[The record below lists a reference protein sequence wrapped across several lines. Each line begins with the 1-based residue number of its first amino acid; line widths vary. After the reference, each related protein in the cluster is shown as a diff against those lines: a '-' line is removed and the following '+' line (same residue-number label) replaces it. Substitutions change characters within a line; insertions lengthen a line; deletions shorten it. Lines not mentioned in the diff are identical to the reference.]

1 MADNIGADKIALREK
16 VRNSLNR
23 LLGQNY
29 IGRSGDVYNF
39 LTDEE
44 QDIQS
49 EIKKTVVDTATIV
62 EKIAHIIFGDIYTN
76 KKFRHDKYDFS
87 FDQMVDGVN
96 VGAVN
101 GGMKLKFL
109 SVATDAIDKSEMRL
123 MTESAGQIIAVLG
136 DTPYYTSLEQAM
148 KIRKYIKQ
156 RNVAQ
161 LPKSVQ
167 DIMGLLAVVMF
178 MPTQDGI
185 FYSCILENIKFLFAK
200 KVYTENADKQKERVD
215 ALLNLKDIKENGLIE
230 YSGGY
235 FGRVIKVG
243 QKNFG
248 IEDVVQ
254 QNIDIDY
261 LANALKMLDG
271 TQCADIIKI
280 DRPVNLDNF
289 AQDLFGRLA
298 EMKESVDG
306 EEVREIKTAI
316 LRERIDRIDKM
327 NNIRKQYLSDY
338 YIVVY
343 GRNELDLENTT
354 INVASEIN
362 KCGLNTKLLGRKE
375 TAIFLKYSFS
385 RNFDEREIKE
395 IDDNR
400 LIAWVKPKKVEFRAN
415 SYTMDGTQAAA
426 FAVADYPLR
435 VKNAWGAELFNIP
448 NTKVVLHVKPVDK
461 FKAIKRIDKC
471 IGEMETKQILSEKA
485 SEANSAETHRETMNA
500 LLDSLQTENESL
512 LDVTLTITAYNYLD
526 DDNYKKSV
534 RRAIMTGNF
543 KPSNLYGLQ
552 IEGFKSS
559 AISPVSTLKNYERGI
574 NSSSLAAV
582 FPFVRTFVMDD
593 GGIMLGENKAN
604 GFPFIFNMWK
614 RGNLY
619 QNSNG
624 MIIGKSGSGKSF
636 FLKSLIANEWANDT
650 RVIIL
655 DPEAEYLTLT
665 KNLSGNLIDVGNAKE
680 GRINPFHIYKILTE
694 DGLPADPVVTFNTHL
709 KMLESFFKI
718 VFVGANSDVIELINN
733 LAVEAYARKGIYE
746 TTDCTGLN
754 AEDFPLFNDLLAV
767 LREKN
772 KEETDSLTLR
782 DMRTAELYL
791 QKFVN
796 GRYSDIWNAPSTL
809 KVNADLIDF
818 NFQSL
823 FANKNNTVANA
834 QMLLVFRFI
843 EQEVINAREAN
854 KSGKN
859 LRTLIIADEAHLF
872 IDAKFPIALDFFF
885 SMSKRIRKYNGSFI
899 PATQNIA
906 DWNANEE
913 LRSKTSAI
921 LKNSQYTFIFKLS
934 APDMKDVLD
943 VYKAGD
949 SFNADEQRMIISAV
963 TGQVFFIGSTE
974 LRTNVK
980 ITTGEYIKSLFEDK
994 TGENYNKEGS

>member
-1 MADNIGADKIALREK
+1 MRIIPKKIKVKNTVWKCYSMADVIVAL
-16 VRNSLNR
+16 
-23 LLGQNY
+23 
-29 IGRSGDVYNF
+29 
-39 LTDEE
+39 
-44 QDIQS
+44 
-49 EIKKTVVDTATIV
+49 IV
-62 EKIAHIIFGDIYTN
+62 FAIIFVAIT
-76 KKFRHDKYDFS
+76 S
-87 FDQMVDGVN
+87 
-96 VGAVN
+96 GA
-101 GGMKLKFL
+101 F
-109 SVATDAIDKSEMRL
+109 AF
-123 MTESAGQIIAVLG
+123 AV
-136 DTPYYTSLEQAM
+136 
-148 KIRKYIKQ
+148 
-156 RNVAQ
+156 
-161 LPKSVQ
+161 
-167 DIMGLLAVVMF
+167 IMGLLAVVMF

-395 IDDNR
+395 IEDNR
-400 LIAWVKPKKVEFRAN
+400 LIAWVKPKNVEFRAN
-415 SYTMDGTQAAA
+415 SYTVDGTQAAV
-426 FAVADYPLR
+426 FAIADYPLR
-435 VKNAWGAELFNIP
+435 VRNAWGADVFNIP

-746 TTDCTGLN
+746 TTDCTQLN
-754 AEDFPLFNDLLAV
+754 AEDFPLFTDLLAV

-772 KEETDSLTLR
+772 KEETDGLTLR

-791 QKFVN
+791 QKFVS

-994 TGENYNKEGS
+994 TGENYNKEGN

>member
-1 MADNIGADKIALREK
+1 MRIIPKKIKVKNTVWKCYSMADVIVAL
-16 VRNSLNR
+16 
-23 LLGQNY
+23 
-29 IGRSGDVYNF
+29 
-39 LTDEE
+39 
-44 QDIQS
+44 
-49 EIKKTVVDTATIV
+49 IV
-62 EKIAHIIFGDIYTN
+62 FAIIFIAIT
-76 KKFRHDKYDFS
+76 S
-87 FDQMVDGVN
+87 
-96 VGAVN
+96 GA
-101 GGMKLKFL
+101 F
-109 SVATDAIDKSEMRL
+109 AF
-123 MTESAGQIIAVLG
+123 AV
-136 DTPYYTSLEQAM
+136 
-148 KIRKYIKQ
+148 
-156 RNVAQ
+156 
-161 LPKSVQ
+161 
-167 DIMGLLAVVMF
+167 IMGLLAVVMF

-235 FGRVIKVG
+235 YGRVIKVG

-271 TQCADIIKI
+271 TQSADIIKI

-385 RNFDEREIKE
+385 RNFDEREIKA

-415 SYTMDGTQAAA
+415 SYTVDETQAAV
-426 FAVADYPLR
+426 FAIADYPLR
-435 VKNAWGAELFNIP
+435 VRNAWGADVFNIP

-512 LDVTLTITAYNYLD
+512 LDVMLTITAYNYLD

-604 GFPFIFNMWK
+604 GFPFIFNIWK

-746 TTDCTGLN
+746 TTDCTQLN
-754 AEDFPLFNDLLAV
+754 AEDFPLFTDLLAV

-772 KEETDSLTLR
+772 KEETDGLTLR

-791 QKFVN
+791 QKFVS

-994 TGENYNKEGS
+994 TGENYNKTCK